1 MRVQLAM
8 AQMMHQW
15 RLVSDLPIAIL
26 PFDEAIMLGGAP

>member
-1 MRVQLAM
+1 MQLAM

-15 RLVSDLPIAIL
+15 WLVSDLPIAIL